1 MSTLFGQDALEHR
14 IRDATIPVAVVDD
27 TESFRPLLDTETPL
41 DQLVTIR
48 PDAAEGTRRTDNV
61 PFEEAVSLG
70 TPIETVRTAA
80 EDNAILLYTSGTTG
94 DPKPALHV
102 HRYLLNN
109 LPGFL
114 TATCNLDLRDDDVL
128 WTPAEWAWFAT
139 LFCVLL
145 PGLYY
150 GKRVLA
156 YDGGAFDPAVALD
169 LIEEAPVT
177 QFVAPPTAIRKIKG
191 VDEGTVDLSSLRTI
205 TCGAHDEEI
214 ASWVD
219 ERLTD
224 TVIHENYGQTEA
236 GVLIAECTALQDTAP
251 GCMGMAVPGYDLE
264 LLDPATGESL
274 SDDVDAGELA
284 VQIGDR
290 PICFKQYW
298 NRPKITEETL
308 VDDRLLTGDL
318 VQRAG
323 DDTFTF
329 EGRQDYLIISA
340 GHSIGPQ
347 EVEQCLLDH
356 PAVAEVGVIGVT
368 DPERGEVPKAYVEL
382 APEWEGNDELVR
394 TLQNH
399 VRERLAKYKYPRD
412 VTFLS
417 ELPMQR
423 GKVQRDKLRQ
433 LAPGNQDGSPSH
445 DS

>member
-1 MSTLFGQDALEHR
+1 
-14 IRDATIPVAVVDD
+14 
-27 TESFRPLLDTETPL
+27 
-41 DQLVTIR
+41 
-48 PDAAEGTRRTDNV
+48 
-61 PFEEAVSLG
+61 
-70 TPIETVRTAA
+70 
-80 EDNAILLYTSGTTG
+80 
-94 DPKPALHV
+94 LHV

-114 TATCNLDLRDDDVL
+114 TATCNQELRDDDVL

-156 YDGGAFDPAVALD
+156 YDGGAFDPDVALD

-177 QFVAPPTAIRKIKG
+177 QFVAPPTAIRKIKD